1 MKLLSLKVVS
11 LTKDCVSYKVYL
23 SFKVVTDMELAEK
36 EPANSPQGRVDKT
49 GKASGKRKNTL
60 IFACSGL
67 SNTGKLTML
76 AASALAFRRRDLYMA
91 VAADKGVD
99 VVEDAVSDGFKILAL
114 DGCKDRC
121 ATKKLDESGM
131 KADAYLMVTEL
142 GIEKTMPSDVKPEYM
157 EKIIQAIKDA

>member
-1 MKLLSLKVVS
+1 MH
-11 LTKDCVSYKVYL
+11 L

-36 EPANSPQGRVDKT
+36 EPANSPPGRVDKT
-49 GKASGKRKNTL
+49 EKASGKRKSTL
-60 IFACSGL
+60 VFACSGL

-76 AASALAFRRRDLYMA
+76 AASALAFRRPDLYRA
-91 VAADKGVD
+91 VAANKGVD

-114 DGCKDRC
+114 DGCTDRC

-142 GIEKTMPSDVKPEYM
+142 GIEKTMPSDVKPDYV
-157 EKIIQAIKDA
+157 EKIIRAIKDA

>member
-1 MKLLSLKVVS
+1 MSLI
-11 LTKDCVSYKVYL
+11 
-23 SFKVVTDMELAEK
+23 KVVTDMEFAEK
-36 EPANSPQGRVDKT
+36 EPANSPPSRVGET

-76 AASALAFRRRDLYMA
+76 AASALAFRRPDLYRA
-91 VAADKGVD
+91 VAANKEVD
-99 VVEDAVSDGFKILAL
+99 VVEDAISDGFKILAL
-114 DGCKDRC
+114 DGCTDRC

-142 GIEKTMPSDVKPEYM
+142 GIKKTMPSDVKPDYV
-157 EKIIQAIKDA
+157 EKIIRALKEA